1 MRAFIVLELMK
12 IGKLTIQK
20 CLFKINIEK
29 MRFTCLDDM
38 YRSIWFFYIKIIH
51 IKRTILLLTS
61 SEGSLE

>member
-12 IGKLTIQK
+12 IGKLTIKK

-29 MRFTCLDDM
+29 MRFTCLDDVQKHM
-38 YRSIWFFYIKIIH
+38 FFYIKIIH

-61 SEGSLE
+61 SEESLE

>member
-38 YRSIWFFYIKIIH
+38 YRSIWFFLYKNYTYKTNDIVTYIV
-51 IKRTILLLTS
+51 
-61 SEGSLE
+61 